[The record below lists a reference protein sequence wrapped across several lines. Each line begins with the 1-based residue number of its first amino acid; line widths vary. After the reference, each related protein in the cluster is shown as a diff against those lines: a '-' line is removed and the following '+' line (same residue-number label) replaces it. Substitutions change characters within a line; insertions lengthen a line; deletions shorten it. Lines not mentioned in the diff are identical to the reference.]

1 MTRLARLTVVPLA
14 AIAALLGAGVA
25 TATTA
30 APASGATTAKTYY
43 CTTAYS
49 YGKTRI
55 TVSCTEGA
63 PGTMVQAVA
72 YCPNV
77 VHFGPWVPQGLD
89 HVSVATCANPMA
101 YGDYITG

>member
-1 MTRLARLTVVPLA
+1 MTRLARPTVVAIA
-14 AIAALLGAGVA
+14 AVAALLGAGVA
-25 TATTA
+25 SA
-30 APASGATTAKTYY
+30 APAASTAKTYY

-55 TVSCTEGA
+55 TVSCTQDA

-101 YGDYITG
+101 YGDYFTG